1 MGKLRALCIRLA
13 GPLFSSQRE
22 EGLNAELES
31 HLQLHIDDNL
41 KAGMTPQEARR
52 NALIRSGGI
61 VQAKQ
66 AIRERA
72 TLPQLDNLTRDL
84 YHALRQLRQAPAFAI
99 TVVLTLALGIGAN
112 TAIYSVV
119 NAVLQHPAGVDHP
132 ERLAVLKTRYTQF
145 NLDIPFVSIPVYA
158 VAASLPQ
165 VEAAAVEVG
174 TSFNILHDG
183 RAEHIPA
190 AQVSSKWFQVFGAQ
204 TILGRTIEPEEDQ
217 PSAGSVVVLS
227 YGTWQSVYGGQLDVI
242 GKTMLLDDKPYHI
255 IGVMRSDFAWPRGS
269 RIWVPIALPPSAFA
283 PDQGFNENYQAVV
296 RLRPG
301 VTLDN
306 FNPEL
311 STRMWEVLRR
321 LGGAPYAT
329 SSGWATYTTPLTAYA
344 AGSLE
349 RPLYVLLGVVGLV
362 LFIASANVAGLFL
375 ARASARSREFAIR
388 TSLGASVG
396 RMMQQMLVETCL
408 LSCLAAGIGIAAG
421 PALGRLLLLLVPNR
435 LAEGFTVHMDP
446 AVLIFTAVTALVTSL
461 LAGLGPVLR
470 LLAQREGLQLHDSTR
485 SATASVE
492 KQKLRS
498 AFVIIQVSL
507 AYLLLAGT
515 GLFLTSLAR
524 LQQVDPGFNAH
535 GVMAARVDYAGDD
548 FKKNQVRQAAFVR
561 ATVARLASE
570 PGVTAAAAVDTLPFD
585 PLGVGSSSFSIEGRA
600 EGPNDPGP
608 HSQQN
613 YATPG
618 YLKVMQIPVVRG
630 RWFTDEDRKETAP
643 VVVIDERLAQKYWPN
658 QDAVGRHIS
667 SGGVQKW
674 ATVIGI
680 VRNIRGSSLEDDTA
694 DGMRYYSFAQVG
706 NATANFLVR
715 TNGNPTGIAVPLTE
729 AVRAADPSQA
739 VSTITSE
746 ETLVADSLAGRRL
759 IVWMLAA
766 FAALALLLS
775 VIGIYALISYVTAQR
790 TSEIGIR
797 MALGAQRS
805 GVVRLVLGNAL
816 VWVACGLLLGLALAV
831 LAASTLAH
839 FFAAFGGG
847 IATSLVTGACIITG
861 AGILAGLIPALRAA
875 SIEPGIALRS
885 E

>member
-1 MGKLRALCIRLA
+1 MRRLRALCIRLA
-13 GPLFSSQRE
+13 GPFFSRRQE
-22 EGLNAELES
+22 ESLNAELES
-31 HLQLHIDDNL
+31 HLQLQIEDNL
-41 KAGMTPQEARR
+41 RAGMTPQEARR
-52 NALIRSGGI
+52 RALIKSGGI

-66 AIRERA
+66 ASRERA
-72 TLPQLDNLTRDL
+72 NLPQLDNLTRDL

-132 ERLAVLKTRYTQF
+132 DRVAVLKTRYTQY
-145 NLDIPFVSIPVYA
+145 NLDIPFVSIPIYA
-158 VAASLPQ
+158 LAASLPQ
-165 VEAAAVEVG
+165 VEAAAVERG
-174 TSFNILHDG
+174 ASFNILHDG
-183 RAEHIPA
+183 RAEHVPA
-190 AQVSSKWFQVFGAQ
+190 ARVSSKWFQVFGAQ
-204 TILGRTIEPEEDQ
+204 TILGRTIEAEEDQ
-217 PSAGSVVVLS
+217 PSAGNVVVLS
-227 YGTWQSVYGGQLDVI
+227 YGIWQSVFGGQRDVI
-242 GKTMLLDDKPYHI
+242 GKTMLLDAKPYHI

-283 PDQGFNENYQAVV
+283 PDQGFNENYQAVI

-301 VTLDN
+301 VTLEN
-306 FNPEL
+306 FTPEL
-311 STRMWEVLRR
+311 STRIWEILRR

-329 SSGWATYTTPLTAYA
+329 KSGWSIYTTPWTAYA
-344 AGSLE
+344 AGSLQ
-349 RPLYVLLGVVGLV
+349 RPLYVLLGVVILV

-388 TSLGASVG
+388 TSLGASAG
-396 RMMQQMLVETCL
+396 RMVQQMLVETCL
-408 LSCLAAGIGIAAG
+408 LSCLAAGIGVAAG
-421 PALGRLLLLLVPNR
+421 PALGRLLLLLVPDR

-446 AVLIFTAVTALVTSL
+446 AVLVFTAGTALVTSL
-461 LAGLGPVLR
+461 MAGLGPVFR
-470 LLAQREGLQLHDSTR
+470 LLGRRRGFELHDTTR
-485 SATASVE
+485 GTTASVE

-498 AFVIIQVSL
+498 VFVITQVSL

-515 GLFLTSLAR
+515 GLFLTSLGR

-535 GVMAARVDYAGDD
+535 GVMAARVDYTGED
-548 FKKNQVRQAAFVR
+548 FKKNQARQAAFVG
-561 ATVARLASE
+561 AAVARLASQ

-585 PLGVGSSSFSIEGRA
+585 PMGVGSSSFSIEGRA
-600 EGPNDPGP
+600 AGPDDPGP
-608 HSQQN
+608 HSQVN
-613 YATPG
+613 FATPD
-618 YLKVMQIPVVRG
+618 YFKVMQIPLVRG
-630 RWFTDEDRKETAP
+630 RWFTEDDRKETAP
-643 VVVIDERLAQKYWPN
+643 VVIIDERLAQKYWPN
-658 QDAVGRHIS
+658 QDAVGRHMS
-667 SGGVQKW
+667 SGGAARW
-674 ATVIGI
+674 STVIGV
-680 VRNIRGSSLEDDTA
+680 VRNIRCSSLEEDTA
-694 DGMRYYSFAQVG
+694 DGMRYYSFAQVT
-706 NATANFLVR
+706 NATANFVAR
-715 TNGNPTGIAVPLTE
+715 TNGDPTGLAVSLQE

-831 LAASTLAH
+831 IADSTLTH

-847 IATSLVTGACIITG
+847 IATSLVTGACIITA

-875 SIEPGIALRS
+875 SIEPGTALRS